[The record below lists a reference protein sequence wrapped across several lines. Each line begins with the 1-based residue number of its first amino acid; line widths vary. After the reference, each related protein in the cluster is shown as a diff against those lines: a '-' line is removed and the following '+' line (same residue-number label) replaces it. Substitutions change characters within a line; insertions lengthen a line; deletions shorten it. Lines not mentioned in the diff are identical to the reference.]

1 MRIPNTLT
9 YVKRTLGLVVLAL
22 SCLAVP
28 AADEKKV
35 DLKQGDAAPV
45 FEAVTEQGETWKS
58 ADHVGKKYVVI
69 YFYPGDF
76 TPGCTAQAKSFRDNM
91 NKLTDKG
98 VEVIGV
104 SGDSVETHL
113 LFKKAWQLNFTLLSD
128 EDGSLAQKFGVP
140 LGKGAEFKTKDKDGQ
155 PITVTRKVTA
165 ARWTF
170 VLDKEGK
177 IISKNTN
184 VNPAQDS
191 KMVAELIDK
200 LEKK

>member
-1 MRIPNTLT
+1 MRNPDP
-9 YVKRTLGLVVLAL
+9 RTWSTRALSLVVLAA
-22 SCLAVP
+22 SCMIGS

-35 DLKQGDAAPV
+35 ELKQGDTAPV

-76 TPGCTAQAKSFRDNM
+76 TPGCMAQAKSFRDNM

-113 LFKKAWQLNFTLLSD
+113 LFKKAMMLNFTLLAD

-140 LGKGAEFKTKDKDGQ
+140 LGKGAEVKTKDKDGQ

-184 VNPAQDS
+184 VNPTQDS
-191 KMVAELIDK
+191 KLVAELIDK